1 MQSIT
6 TGNKL
11 EWVYTPWN
19 YLRLQNNSGRKEL
32 QEFPNK
38 PPGERKVISEVL
50 SGSFAALS
58 SLVLEIS
65 MDRNCTT
72 SLCNSFHYLTIH
84 WHLRSFLLQNTFVV
98 SELHNDFT
106 FNTHKMNCMPEI
118 IINIEVQ
125 SSRKIT

>member
-19 YLRLQNNSGRKEL
+19 HLRLQENSGRKEL
-32 QEFPNK
+32 QEFTIQTPS
-38 PPGERKVISEVL
+38 ERKIISEVL
-50 SGSFAALS
+50 PGSFAAFS
-58 SLVLEIS
+58 SLLLEIS

-72 SLCNSFHYLTIH
+72 SQCNPFHYLTIH
-84 WHLRSFLLQNTFVV
+84 WHRRSFLLQNTFVV

-106 FNTHKMNCMPEI
+106 FNTDKMNCMPEI
-118 IINIEVQ
+118 ILLL
-125 SSRKIT
+125 T